1 MCSSDLLFL
10 HALHFATLGVRVV
23 RPRLSY
29 SMKLMKPSPAQLS
42 GLALVVCHHVPCI
55 ALCKRYRSCSV
66 PQLTH
71 TTDLH
76 HIYTR
81 LATGRLFAWGG
92 VTHRCGVSWVLW
104 VGVRVEQQ
112 LRVGRYH
119 TEYVSLCIGML
130 MPLAKPV
137 HAVPSLLLRLLLP
150 TWFSY

>member
-1 MCSSDLLFL
+1 MGGFPVLPCALYCSLQMLSVAFG
-10 HALHFATLGVRVV
+10 AT
-23 RPRLSY
+23 
-29 SMKLMKPSPAQLS
+29 
-42 GLALVVCHHVPCI
+42 
-55 ALCKRYRSCSV
+55 
-66 PQLTH
+66 LTH